1 MKATF
6 RRLIAR
12 LLERQVR
19 RLIARHHLKV
29 VAVGGSVGKTS
40 TKLFIATVLGQKYR
54 VLAHQSNYNTEIGLP
69 LSIFDLRVPGSLFN
83 PFAWIVRL
91 IQTERAI
98 RHYPYDVI
106 VVELGTD
113 HPGEIPAYLR
123 YLQPHIGVETAVTP
137 EHMAGFPG
145 GMDQVAAEE
154 LALAAASHV
163 LVANYDDIRAADR
176 HRYIDPH
183 PRHHYYGLSE
193 VADYRVQ
200 IHHTDP
206 VAGTTF
212 TLTHAA
218 KARAGHSDPPRHRD
232 FTVAVYG
239 AHSAK
244 AVVAA
249 IAVGEL
255 MSLTPA
261 QIEAGVAAIRPVS
274 GRMRA
279 FAGVSGSVIVDDTYN
294 SSPEAVV
301 AALTAL
307 ATAPVKGRRLALL
320 GSMNE
325 LGADSPRYHEEAGT
339 AAAGVDL
346 LVTVGADANR
356 YLGPAAVRAGLDPTR
371 YRAADSPYAAGD
383 YLRLILQP
391 GDVVIAKG
399 SQNGVFCEEALK
411 FLLADPADTVHLVRQ
426 SPAWLRTKAR
436 QFPDAPV
443 SQDKT

>member
-19 RLIARHHLKV
+19 RLIARHHLQV
-29 VAVGGSVGKTS
+29 IAVGGSVGKTS
-40 TKLFIATVLGQKYR
+40 TKLFIATVLAQKYR

-69 LSIFDLRVPGSLFN
+69 LSIFDLRVPGSILN
-83 PFAWIVRL
+83 PFAWVQRFV
-91 IQTERAI
+91 QTERAI
-98 RHYPYDVI
+98 RHYPYDAI

-113 HPGEIPAYLR
+113 HPGEIPAYLQ

-145 GMDQVAAEE
+145 GMDQLAAEE
-154 LALAAASHV
+154 LALAAASRIF
-163 LVANYDDIRAADR
+163 VANYDDIRAADR
-176 HRYIDPH
+176 HRYIDAH
-183 PRHHYYGLSE
+183 PNHHYYGLSE
-193 VADYRVQ
+193 AADYRVQ
-200 IHHTDP
+200 VHSTDP
-206 VAGTTF
+206 VAGTAF
-212 TLTHAA
+212 TLT
-218 KARAGHSDPPRHRD
+218 RNRRHRD

-249 IAVGEL
+249 IAVGEF
-255 MSLTPA
+255 MGLTPA

-279 FAGVSGSVIVDDTYN
+279 FAGVSDSVIVDDTYN

-307 ATAPVKGRRLALL
+307 AKAPVKGRRIALL

-325 LGADSPRYHEEAGT
+325 LGPDGPRYHEEAGA

-383 YLRLILQP
+383 YLRLILGP
-391 GDVVIAKG
+391 GDVLIAKG

-411 FLLADPADTVHLVRQ
+411 YLLADPADTAHLVRQ
-426 SPAWLRTKAR
+426 SPAWLRIKAK
-436 QFPDAPV
+436 QLPDAPV
-443 SQDKT
+443 SVAPLNQGQA